1 MNVEAKVK
9 SILSVLSGIE
19 HIDNGTLLQYD
30 LLLDSLSMITMLL
43 EIEDEFQVQLN
54 EDDMNPYYLETVQDV
69 IDMAGKYVGDVN
81 E

>member
-9 SILSVLSGIE
+9 SILSVLSGIK
-19 HIDNGTLLQYD
+19 HIDNGALLQYE

-43 EIEDEFQVQLN
+43 EIEDEFQIQLN

-69 IDMAGKYVGDVN
+69 IDMADKYVGDSN